1 MNAKLSAFWMKG
13 RSSARFTLIELLI
26 TIAIIAIL
34 AGMLLPSLN
43 KARMKARA
51 ISCTSQLKQI
61 SLLHNAYIDAYDDW
75 ITPSG
80 GVADSSGYNINWMEM
95 LVPFLYSGRPMEHK
109 SPSVRVYSDATTVS
123 YQKPFKC
130 PESEVSYDAREKYQE
145 YGMNGY
151 LGAYRTD
158 SIAYAF
164 TNRYTRIKRPSER
177 MTVIDVDQ
185 RNGVT
190 ESVQANIC
198 LDLSKE
204 TSFSFRHNGYANV
217 LYADWHAAVGGRA
230 PLLKYTNGVN
240 SFWGFNFDK

>member
-1 MNAKLSAFWMKG
+1 MNAKLSAFWRKG

-34 AGMLLPSLN
+34 AGMLLPALN
-43 KARMKARA
+43 KARIKARA
-51 ISCTSQLKQI
+51 ISCTSQQKQI

-80 GVADSSGYNINWMEM
+80 GVSNSGGYTINWMEM
-95 LVPFLYSGRPMEHK
+95 LVPFLYSGRVMEHK
-109 SPSVRVYSDATTVS
+109 SPSVRIYSDATTVS

-130 PESEVSYDAREKYQE
+130 PESEVSYDAREKYLE

-151 LGAYRTD
+151 LGAYRKD

-177 MTVIDVDQ
+177 LFLADVDQ
-185 RNGVT
+185 RNGIT
-190 ESVQANIC
+190 ESVTPKMV

-230 PLLKYTNGVN
+230 PLLRFTNAQN